1 MVRVKRGKIHTK
13 RRRNI
18 LKKTKG
24 YRWRRKKTIKAAKEA
39 FLKAGQYAFRDR
51 RKKKGQFRR
60 LWNLRINI
68 ASRQKGISYSRFIKA
83 LKDNKIEL
91 DRKILSD
98 LAVNNPEIFK
108 KIVEKVHPHTNL

>member
-1 MVRVKRGKIHTK
+1 MTRIKRGKIHLKK
-13 RRRNI
+13 RRKL

-24 YRWRRKKTIKAAKEA
+24 YRWRRKKTIKAAREA

-68 ASRQKGISYSRFIKA
+68 AARKEGISYSRFIKA

-91 DRKILSD
+91 DRKILAD
-98 LAVNNPEIFK
+98 LAVNNPKIFK
-108 KIVEKVHPHTNL
+108 KIVEKIKSSKS